1 MLTASHPGKFHSLP
15 IFFYCCP
22 CGPVIFFWSS
32 LTNVVMFNRLEN
44 FVRMYKVN
52 RSHATETADSV
63 NAAVRDIMDEIL
75 QGIVGVFPDNPT
87 LPDGSSR
94 AETPSPL

>member
-1 MLTASHPGKFHSLP
+1 M
-15 IFFYCCP
+15 
-22 CGPVIFFWSS
+22 
-32 LTNVVMFNRLEN
+32 
-44 FVRMYKVN
+44 N
-52 RSHATETADSV
+52 RSHTTETADSV